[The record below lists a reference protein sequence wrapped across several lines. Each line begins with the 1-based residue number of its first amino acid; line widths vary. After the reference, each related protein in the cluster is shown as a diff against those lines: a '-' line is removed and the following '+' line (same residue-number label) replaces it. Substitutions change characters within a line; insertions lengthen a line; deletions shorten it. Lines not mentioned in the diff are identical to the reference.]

1 MKKISVWV
9 MVALFAIPL
18 ALFQGCAAEKALKVE
33 KSLPQSKLAY
43 YNDSFDMLRDDIW
56 NKAASLPKKAQ
67 LSNFKAADMTIE
79 NEQLKI
85 VTKTGCFSKG
95 AVASRYAIRGD
106 FDVQVDCH
114 MDFLD
119 SIDDMDQLLS
129 FGVHEAR
136 KEFKDAE
143 SVIIQLKKTGGSF
156 EGMIESASRKWN
168 VFNFGQRQEMDSFHG
183 SLRIVRVGNK
193 ASTYYKREGK
203 TEWKKMDTF
212 QFTKNDVG
220 CGFLLQNF
228 SGKRESIAA
237 KSHIQARF
245 DNFRI
250 NVAQEII
257 EEEI

>member
-33 KSLPQSKLAY
+33 KSLPQSNLAY
-43 YNDSFDMLRDDIW
+43 YSDSFDKLRDDIW

-79 NEQLKI
+79 NGQLKI
-85 VTKTGCFSKG
+85 VTKTGSFSKG
-95 AVASRYAIRGD
+95 AVASRYVIRGD

-168 VFNFGQRQEMDSFHG
+168 GFNFGQRQE
-183 SLRIVRVGNK
+183 
-193 ASTYYKREGK
+193 
-203 TEWKKMDTF
+203 MDTF